1 VRFWQYTA
9 YSEKKRNY
17 VFSANT
23 RGETLRFRQK
33 RGVKRCIFGDNA
45 VFTKI
50 RLYWRILL
58 TILKYFEILAL
69 GPIYY

>member
-1 VRFWQYTA
+1 MHFA
-9 YSEKKRNY
+9 
-17 VFSANT
+17 ANT

-33 RGVKRCIFGDNA
+33 RGVKRCVFGDNA

-50 RLYWRILL
+50 RLYRRILL